1 MRCEQARELFNAYLD
16 GELSPTLETELAAH
30 RLHCADCRRSL
41 ALLEVSGHI
50 VASDRE
56 PVELHGDFTDRLVA
70 CVKTRNS
77 KWTRFVRPG
86 LYIGGPLAAAAVIA
100 LAFLGAFDRGAGKTQ
115 VAGETVEFISE
126 MELGEALE
134 AIEAG
139 DATPQDLL
147 TRIQSNLRTK
157 RESGAS
163 LQQAMRLQL
172 LRMLEAAERGTDQIQ
187 ESEDDTRESSEAD
200 PTEPPGGP
208 NP

>member
-30 RLHCADCRRSL
+30 RLHCAECRRSL

-56 PVELHGDFTDRLVA
+56 PVELQGDFTDRLVA
-70 CVKTRNS
+70 CVKTRNGT
-77 KWTRFVRPG
+77 WTRYVRPG
-86 LYIGGPLAAAAVIA
+86 LYLGGPLVAAAVIV
-100 LAFLGAFDRGAGKTQ
+100 LAFLGAFDRGGGKTQ
-115 VAGETVEFISE
+115 VAGEAVEFISE
-126 MELGEALE
+126 MELGVALE

-147 TRIQSNLRTK
+147 TRIQRNLKTK
-157 RESGAS
+157 RDSGAS

-172 LRMLEAAERGTDQIQ
+172 LRMLDAAERGTDQIQ
-187 ESEDDTRESSEAD
+187 EPENDTHESSEAD
-200 PTEPPGGP
+200 PTEPPGSP